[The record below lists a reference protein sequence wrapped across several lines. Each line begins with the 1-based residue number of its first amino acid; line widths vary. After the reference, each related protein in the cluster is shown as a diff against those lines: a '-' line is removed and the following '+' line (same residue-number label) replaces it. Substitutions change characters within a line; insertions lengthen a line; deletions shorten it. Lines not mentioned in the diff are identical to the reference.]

1 MLAFVGMIFTDAY
14 TLPGYEF
21 STLEAHDA
29 GVANGSMSQLL
40 LWLGLLELF
49 SFIGIDQMLRGSGRE
64 PGDYGALARS
74 HACAMEPRHL
84 AVRPRGC
91 SCLQIGEAPP
101 LSTDLPTRGMRA
113 PVHASPERATLPGTH
128 RIQHRAL
135 SRHRLRPD
143 WLHLGPQEEGGDADE
158 GARQRPTG
166 HVRLRWRR
174 DAGRAHGQLLP
185 VVLLAVGARADA
197 AGGSPRTIKT

>member
-74 HACAMEPRHL
+74 HAYAMEPRHL

-91 SCLQIGEAPP
+91 SCLQIGEAHHRCRPGFPRAACVPLYTNPP
-101 LSTDLPTRGMRA
+101 SAPRSLAPTASSIA
-113 PVHASPERATLPGTH
+113 PCPATGFDPIGFISDPKKKEEMQMKELANG
-128 RIQHRAL
+128 
-135 SRHRLRPD
+135 RLAMFAF
-143 WLHLGPQEEGGDADE
+143 GGAVTQ
-158 GARQRPTG
+158 AVLTG
-166 HVRLRWRR
+166 NSFPWFYS
-174 DAGRAHGQLLP
+174 Q
-185 VVLLAVGARADA
+185 
-197 AGGSPRTIKT
+197 

>member
-1 MLAFVGMIFTDAY
+1 MLAFVGMIFTDFY

-84 AVRPRGC
+84 AVRPHGC
-91 SCLQIGEAPP
+91 SCPHIGEAPP
-101 LSTDLPTRGMRA
+101 LSAGLPTRGMRA
-113 PVHASPERATLPGTH
+113 H
-128 RIQHRAL
+128 
-135 SRHRLRPD
+135 
-143 WLHLGPQEEGGDADE
+143 
-158 GARQRPTG
+158 
-166 HVRLRWRR
+166 
-174 DAGRAHGQLLP
+174 GRA
-185 VVLLAVGARADA
+185 
-197 AGGSPRTIKT
+197 

>member
-101 LSTDLPTRGMRA
+101 LSTGPPTRGMRA
-113 PVHASPERATLPGTH
+113 PVHESPERATNPPLAPTASSIARCPATGFDP
-128 RIQHRAL
+128 IGFISDPKKKEEMQMKELANG
-135 SRHRLRPD
+135 RLAMFAF
-143 WLHLGPQEEGGDADE
+143 GGAVTQ
-158 GARQRPTG
+158 AVLTG
-166 HVRLRWRR
+166 NSFPWFYS
-174 DAGRAHGQLLP
+174 Q
-185 VVLLAVGARADA
+185 
-197 AGGSPRTIKT
+197 